1 MVVRKT
7 LKERTPERM
16 KALADSRTILAGG
29 ILFAL
34 MAFAG
39 CQGNSD
45 AGGYQ
50 EYSTDGGIEEKLQ
63 ADHLAAQTDRSQPK
77 TIRPAVAEKRFQ
89 PAVAE
94 ASDSRPA
101 NTEIA
106 SSDGNPMAVLPGQP
120 LPIDNSAAEPRE
132 IKLLVPEKRFPKAS
146 ADGTLRVTYDDLDL
160 LKVLNMEPV
169 PLDVLDYLP
178 DWMEQLDG
186 KRIRIR
192 GFMMPEFQ
200 AEGLRGFILARDN
213 EICCYGRAAKVYDLI
228 GVRMAEGTTTKYL
241 PRTPFDVE
249 GIFQIVPPEP
259 EDDVLLRLYEIH
271 DAKVITGRS
280 R

>member
-1 MVVRKT
+1 
-7 LKERTPERM
+7 M
-16 KALADSRTILAGG
+16 KAKTVRRMMLAGG
-29 ILFAL
+29 CLFLVAC
-34 MAFAG
+34 FAG
-39 CQGNSD
+39 CQDGSD
-45 AGGYQ
+45 AADYQ
-50 EYSTDGGIEEKLQ
+50 EYSALEGAANKIPIGKLVPESSISQ
-63 ADHLAAQTDRSQPK
+63 AEP
-77 TIRPAVAEKRFQ
+77 IRPAVAEKRNQ
-89 PAVAE
+89 PAVAQ
-94 ASDSRPA
+94 ASQDRPA
-101 NTEIA
+101 NTKMVSI
-106 SSDGNPMAVLPGQP
+106 DVNPETAALPGQP

-160 LKVLNMEPV
+160 LKILNMEPV

-178 DWMEQLDG
+178 DWLEALDG
-186 KRIRIR
+186 QRIRIR
-192 GFMMPEFQ
+192 GFMLPEFQ

-213 EICCYGRAAKVYDLI
+213 ELCCYGRAAKVYDLI
-228 GVRMAEGTTTKYL
+228 GVRMAEGTTTNYL

-249 GIFQIVPPEP
+249 GVFHIIPPEP